1 MRIRSL
7 QFGLAVLLTQLLVLL
22 TVAHAQQ
29 TPPASAQAEELPPVP
44 QGIEVLARG
53 PVHEAFASLTGD
65 PVPTQPV
72 AKRPPAPI
80 EEVPP
85 AEKPEGNVLW
95 ISGYWA
101 WDDDRKDYLWVS
113 GVWRTPPPGKQ
124 WIAGYWREEGERWQW
139 VPGFWTAAPEQQQD
153 IKEVAYL
160 PQPPEPP
167 EVAPP
172 GRPPVADCFYV
183 PGSWVWNPTAGTYA
197 WRAGYWARVQ
207 PGYVWMP
214 DHYRWTP
221 SGYVF
226 ISGYWDL
233 AVSRRG
239 VLYAPVVID
248 PAVVT
253 TSFYYTPAY
262 AVSDTVV
269 VDSLFVRPAYG
280 HYYFGD
286 YYGPAYATMGYE
298 SVVLYGGR
306 RYDSIVVYETW
317 AHRSQP
323 NWFSVQ
329 IDIYNG
335 RSRGL
340 LPVPP
345 RTLVQQN
352 TIIQQNITN
361 VTNVTNVTN
370 NTANITNNITN
381 NTVNRTTTYNTP
393 VLASVS
399 KIAAANGV
407 KTVPLD
413 TATRVQAKQQA
424 AAVQQV
430 ALQRTATEQPLPPG
444 SPRQA
449 RVASLS
455 VPRTQAVQP
464 GFVAPK
470 VTPAAAGN
478 AQTARPLRP
487 ATAPTQGISAA
498 SPAGNSHP
506 GTTPAHPVAPNALA
520 PPGVPGIPT
529 AQTGTRGGP
538 ATTLPNRAGTVP
550 MSGARPMP
558 QPGRLPTPSRPTP
571 PPAQAAPQGQ
581 QRTSLNEMFEFVDSM
596 VRPAHGAG
604 RIH

>member
-1 MRIRSL
+1 MQMRSL
-7 QFGLAVLLTQLLVLL
+7 RLGLAVLLLHLLALL
-22 TVAHAQQ
+22 TVAHAQE
-29 TPPASAQAEELPPVP
+29 TPPAAQGEELPPVP
-44 QGIEVLARG
+44 RGIEVLARG
-53 PVHEAFASLTGD
+53 PVHEAFASLAGE
-65 PVPTQPV
+65 PIPTQPV
-72 AKRPPAPI
+72 TKRPPAPI
-80 EEVPP
+80 EEMPP

-124 WIAGYWREEGERWQW
+124 WIAGYWREEGESWQW
-139 VPGFWTAAPEQQQD
+139 VPGFWTAAAEQQD
-153 IKEVAYL
+153 TKEVAYL

-172 GRPPVADCFYV
+172 GRAPAADCFYV
-183 PGSWVWNPTAGTYA
+183 PGSWVWNPAGGTYA

-207 PGYVWMP
+207 PGYVWVP
-214 DHYRWTP
+214 DHYRWAP

-226 ISGYWDL
+226 IPGYWDL

-262 AVSDTVV
+262 AVTDTVV
-269 VDSLFVRPAYG
+269 IDALFVRPVYA

-298 SVVLYGGR
+298 SVVVYGGR
-306 RYDSIVVYETW
+306 RYDSIIVYETW

-323 NWFSVQ
+323 NWYSVQ

-370 NTANITNNITN
+370 NITNNITN
-381 NTVNRTTTYNTP
+381 NTTNVNRATTNYNMP
-393 VLASVS
+393 VLGSAS

-413 TATRVQAKQQA
+413 AATRVQARQQA

-449 RVASLS
+449 RVASLA
-455 VPRTQAVQP
+455 VPKAQPVQP

-470 VTPAAAGN
+470 VTPAAANN
-478 AQTARPLRP
+478 AQAARPPRP
-487 ATAPTQGISAA
+487 ATAPAQGFSSA
-498 SPAGNSHP
+498 SQSGPSHP
-506 GTTPAHPVAPNALA
+506 GISPARPVTTNAPLHPNAPAHPGAAGMPAAQAGMHGGTPMTLTNR
-520 PPGVPGIPT
+520 GVP
-529 AQTGTRGGP
+529 
-538 ATTLPNRAGTVP
+538 ATPP
-550 MSGARPMP
+550 GARPPTTVP
-558 QPGRLPTPSRPTP
+558 QPGRVPAPRPTP
-571 PPAQAAPQGQ
+571 PP
-581 QRTSLNEMFEFVDSM
+581 
-596 VRPAHGAG
+596 PARKPPAKDNQEH
-604 RIH
+604 H

>member
-1 MRIRSL
+1 MRMRSL
-7 QFGLAVLLTQLLVLL
+7 QLGLAVLSVQLLVLL
-22 TVAHAQQ
+22 TVSEAQEM
-29 TPPASAQAEELPPVP
+29 PAAAAQAEELPPVP
-44 QGIEVLARG
+44 RGIEVLARG
-53 PVHEAFASLTGD
+53 PVHEAFASLAGE

-72 AKRPPAPI
+72 AKQPPRPI
-80 EEVPP
+80 EEMPP

-101 WDDDRKDYLWVS
+101 WDDERKDYLWVS

-139 VPGFWTAAPEQQQD
+139 VPGFWTAAAEQQD
-153 IKEVAYL
+153 TKEVAYL

-172 GRPPVADCFYV
+172 GRAPAADCFYV
-183 PGSWVWNPTAGTYA
+183 PGSWVWNPAAGTYA

-207 PGYVWMP
+207 TGYVWVP

-221 SGYVF
+221 SGYVY
-226 ISGYWDL
+226 IPGYWDL

-269 VDSLFVRPAYG
+269 VDSLFVRPAYA

-286 YYGPAYATMGYE
+286 YYGPAYSTMGYE
-298 SVVLYGGR
+298 SVVVYGGR

-323 NWFSVQ
+323 SWYSIQ

-381 NTVNRTTTYNTP
+381 NTTTVNRATTNYNMP
-393 VLASVS
+393 VLGSAS

-413 TATRVQAKQQA
+413 TATRVQARQQA

-444 SPRQA
+444 APRQA
-449 RVASLS
+449 RVASFS
-455 VPRTQAVQP
+455 VPKAQAVQP

-478 AQTARPLRP
+478 AQAAHPMRP
-487 ATAPTQGISAA
+487 ATAPTQGLSAP
-498 SPAGNSHP
+498 SQAGAAHP
-506 GTTPAHPVAPNALA
+506 GTPLAHPVAPNA
-520 PPGVPGIPT
+520 PSHPGTAGTPT
-529 AQTGTRGGP
+529 AQTGTHVGSTP
-538 ATTLPNRAGTVP
+538 TLPNRGGPLVAPGVHP
-550 MSGARPMP
+550 SMP
-558 QPGRLPTPSRPTP
+558 SAQPGRPPVPNRP
-571 PPAQAAPQGQ
+571 PPP
-581 QRTSLNEMFEFVDSM
+581 V
-596 VRPAHGAG
+596 PARKPPPKDNKEH
-604 RIH
+604 H